1 MDATQFLSVASSLV
15 GLIGGP
21 ISVYFSWKAANKSS
35 QAVAGAEEL
44 SRRMTSRR
52 LYKMDGS
59 VDVAGEQ
66 KQVEELPLVQ
76 RGPEPPE
83 EKVEVKAAPKPR
95 APRAPRK
102 TAKKA

>member
-1 MDATQFLSVASSLV
+1 MDATQMMSVASSLV

-21 ISVYFSWKAANKSS
+21 ISLYFSWKAANKSS

-66 KQVEELPLVQ
+66 KPVEVEQLPLVQ
-76 RGPEPPE
+76 PGPEP
-83 EKVEVKAAPKPR
+83 VEPKTAVKAAPKQR
-95 APRAPRK
+95 AVRK
-102 TAKKA
+102 TTRKF